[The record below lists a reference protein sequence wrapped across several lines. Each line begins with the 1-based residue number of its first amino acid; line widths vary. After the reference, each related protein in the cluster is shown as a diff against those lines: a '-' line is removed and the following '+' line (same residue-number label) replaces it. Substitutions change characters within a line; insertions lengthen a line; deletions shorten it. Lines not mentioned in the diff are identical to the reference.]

1 MNRLPVLAA
10 RRRHLPYI
18 ATARIRAALAALLF
32 ALASSAALAAGL
44 DGTRWR
50 AHSVAG
56 ETVAPEHAPTLDF
69 HNGRASGRDGCNRY
83 MAAVEQSGDALRF
96 GPAAGTRMACP
107 EPQMKIGDAFA
118 RVLQETRGM
127 RRSAGTLVLLDADNR
142 EIAVFTALPMQQ
154 PKEAKYTCGDKSFVV
169 TTRDADH
176 LVLLAD
182 KPVPLQRV
190 KTTGGEKF
198 VGIDDPSTIL
208 WYYGDKVLLQ
218 WQGKRLPPCVGP

>member
-1 MNRLPVLAA
+1 MIRLPVVAT
-10 RRRHLPYI
+10 RRMQRPR
-18 ATARIRAALAALLF
+18 ACNRSRAALAALLF
-32 ALASSAALAAGL
+32 ALAGSAAFAAGL

-69 HNGRASGRDGCNRY
+69 QSGRASGSDGCNRY
-83 MAAVEQSGDALRF
+83 TAAVEQSGDALRF
-96 GPAAGTRMACP
+96 GSAAGTRMACP
-107 EPQMKIGDAFA
+107 EPQMQIGDAFA
-118 RVLQETRGM
+118 RVLQQTRGM

-142 EIAVFTALPMQQ
+142 EIAVFTALPMQR
-154 PKEAKYTCGDKSFVV
+154 PKQATYTCGDKSFVV

-176 LVLLAD
+176 PVLLGD

-190 KTTGGEKF
+190 KTPTGEKF
-198 VGIDDPSTIL
+198 VGIEDASTIL

>member
-1 MNRLPVLAA
+1 MNRLPVVSDRRPYPPRAVARAGAA
-10 RRRHLPYI
+10 AVAL
-18 ATARIRAALAALLF
+18 ALAA
-32 ALASSAALAAGL
+32 SAAFAAGL

-50 AHSVAG
+50 AYSVAG
-56 ETVAPEHAPTLDF
+56 RTVASAQAPTLDF
-69 HNGRASGRDGCNRY
+69 HDGRASGRDGCNRY
-83 MAAVEQSGDALRF
+83 TAAVEQSGDALRF
-96 GPAAGTRMACP
+96 GPAASTRMACP
-107 EPQMKIGDAFA
+107 EPQRPIADAFA
-118 RVLQETRGM
+118 RVLQQTRGM

-142 EIAVFTALPMQQ
+142 EIAVFTAVPMPR
-154 PKEAKYTCGDKSFVV
+154 PKQAKYTCGDQSFVV

-176 LVLLAD
+176 VVLRGD

-190 KTTGGEKF
+190 HTTTGEKF